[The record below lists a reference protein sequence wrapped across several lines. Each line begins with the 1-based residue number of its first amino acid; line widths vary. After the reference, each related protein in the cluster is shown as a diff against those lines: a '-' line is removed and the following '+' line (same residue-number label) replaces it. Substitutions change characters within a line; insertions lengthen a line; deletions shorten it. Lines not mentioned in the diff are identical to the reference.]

1 MRTNPLRRLHELS
14 HHRHDHPLS
23 PRGRPQ
29 PTHAGFGSWFTD
41 TAVLVKRN
49 ILHIIRTPE
58 LLLDVTIQ
66 PIMFVLLF
74 RFVFG
79 GAIPIQGTSY
89 VNFLMAGIFVQ
100 TIAFAMLWSGVL
112 LANDLQKGLI
122 DRFRSLPMKSWTVLA
137 ARTTTDLF
145 RSMLAITI
153 MIAVGLAVGFRP
165 DATLVG
171 WAGAIGILLLFGFA
185 LAWIGIT
192 LGMTVRTP
200 EARNGRDLHL
210 RLPAHLRQQRLRADR
225 DHAELA
231 GDLHRASADHAR
243 DQHGPR
249 LDARS
254 SRRRR
259 CLGRAVLVGRHP
271 GRLLPARPDHVP
283 QAHDGLRRVKG

>member
-1 MRTNPLRRLHELS
+1 MSSVTI
-14 HHRHDHPLS
+14 D
-23 PRGRPQ
+23 RPTVAAR
-29 PTHAGFGSWFTD
+29 PASVAGAGLGSWLTD
-41 TAVLVKRN
+41 TAVLVRRN

-79 GAIPIQGTSY
+79 GAIPIEGTSY
-89 VNFLMAGIFVQ
+89 VNYLMAGIFVQ

-122 DRFRSLPMKSWTVLA
+122 DRFRSLPMKSWAVLA

-165 DATLVG
+165 DANLIE

-200 EARNGRDLHL
+200 EAATGAIFIFVFPLTFASSAFVPTETMPNWLEVFTEHQPITLVINTVRAWMLGQ
-210 RLPAHLRQQRLRADR
+210 PAGSDSWSAFLWSVGILVVFFP
-225 DHAELA
+225 LA
-231 GDLHRASADHAR
+231 LIMYRKRTTD
-243 DQHGPR
+243 
-249 LDARS
+249 
-254 SRRRR
+254 
-259 CLGRAVLVGRHP
+259 
-271 GRLLPARPDHVP
+271 
-283 QAHDGLRRVKG
+283 

>member
-1 MRTNPLRRLHELS
+1 MSSVTI
-14 HHRHDHPLS
+14 D
-23 PRGRPQ
+23 RPTVAAR
-29 PTHAGFGSWFTD
+29 PASVAGAGLGSWLTD
-41 TAVLVKRN
+41 TAVLVRRN

-89 VNFLMAGIFVQ
+89 VNYLMAGIFVQ

-122 DRFRSLPMKSWTVLA
+122 DRFRSLPMKSWAVLA

-165 DATLVG
+165 DANLIE

-200 EARNGRDLHL
+200 EAATGAIFIFVFPLTFASSAFVPTETMPNWLEVFTEHQPITLVINTVRAWMLGQ
-210 RLPAHLRQQRLRADR
+210 PAGSDSWSAFLWSVGILVVFFP
-225 DHAELA
+225 LA
-231 GDLHRASADHAR
+231 LIMYRKRTTD
-243 DQHGPR
+243 
-249 LDARS
+249 
-254 SRRRR
+254 
-259 CLGRAVLVGRHP
+259 
-271 GRLLPARPDHVP
+271 
-283 QAHDGLRRVKG
+283 

>member
-1 MRTNPLRRLHELS
+1 MSSVTI
-14 HHRHDHPLS
+14 D
-23 PRGRPQ
+23 RPTVAAR
-29 PTHAGFGSWFTD
+29 PASVAGAGLGSWLTD
-41 TAVLVKRN
+41 TAVLVRRN

-79 GAIPIQGTSY
+79 GAIPIEGTSY
-89 VNFLMAGIFVQ
+89 VNYLMAGIFVQ

-122 DRFRSLPMKSWTVLA
+122 DRFRSLPMKSWAVLA

-165 DATLVG
+165 DANLIE

-200 EARNGRDLHL
+200 EAATGAIFIFVFPLTFASSAFVPTETMPNWLEVFTEHQPITLVINTVRAWMLGQ
-210 RLPAHLRQQRLRADR
+210 PAGSDAWSAFLWSVGILVVFFP
-225 DHAELA
+225 LA
-231 GDLHRASADHAR
+231 LIMYRKRTTD
-243 DQHGPR
+243 
-249 LDARS
+249 
-254 SRRRR
+254 
-259 CLGRAVLVGRHP
+259 
-271 GRLLPARPDHVP
+271 
-283 QAHDGLRRVKG
+283 

>member
-1 MRTNPLRRLHELS
+1 MSSVTI
-14 HHRHDHPLS
+14 D
-23 PRGRPQ
+23 RPTVAAR
-29 PTHAGFGSWFTD
+29 PASVASAGLGSWLTD
-41 TAVLVKRN
+41 TAVLVRRN

-89 VNFLMAGIFVQ
+89 VNYLMAGIFVQ

-122 DRFRSLPMKSWTVLA
+122 DRFRSLPMKSWAVLA

-165 DATLVG
+165 DANLIE

-200 EARNGRDLHL
+200 EAATGAIFIFVFPLTFASSAFVPTETMPNWLEVFTEHQPITLVINTVRAWMLGQ
-210 RLPAHLRQQRLRADR
+210 PAGSDSWSAFLWSVSILVVFFP
-225 DHAELA
+225 LA
-231 GDLHRASADHAR
+231 LIMYRKRTTD
-243 DQHGPR
+243 
-249 LDARS
+249 
-254 SRRRR
+254 
-259 CLGRAVLVGRHP
+259 
-271 GRLLPARPDHVP
+271 
-283 QAHDGLRRVKG
+283 